1 MKPIFLLL
9 IIAVGCSKT
18 PEKETSKVAVK
29 VGQVVER
36 TVPYHLDTVGN
47 VLANN
52 IVQVTPQVGG
62 MVTQIHVKE
71 GQMVKKGDLLYVIDP
86 RPFEA
91 SLLQAQ
97 GALEKDTATLAYN
110 KVQLERYSKLIPGNY
125 VAPLTIEQY
134 ETSIQTAAGQ
144 VKQDEGALE
153 IAKINLDYCYVR
165 SPVDGKISQYNI
177 NLGNVVTA
185 NDTNAL
191 TVLRQLQPIQIQF
204 SYAQRDFEQILKSW
218 DGKTFTFE
226 CSLYNDKERSFKGN
240 VYFVDNTINTNTGAI
255 IFKGLYPNE
264 NLELW
269 PGAFVRVKMFIKTLE
284 NAVLVP
290 LTAVEK
296 GPKGFSVFVLNK
308 DNTVELRQIDLGP
321 QIDDYYVVYNGLK
334 AGETVVTLGQ
344 MNLRP
349 GTEVEVKS

>member
-1 MKPIFLLL
+1 MKYLFILLPL
-9 IIAVGCSKT
+9 LAGCSKT
-18 PEKETSKVAVK
+18 EEKETPKVSIK
-29 VGQVVER
+29 VGQVIEK
-36 TVPYHLDTVGN
+36 TVPYHIDTVGN

-52 IVQVTPQVGG
+52 NVQVTPQVTGQ
-62 MVTQIHVKE
+62 VVEIDVKE

-86 RPFEA
+86 RPYQA
-91 SLLQAQ
+91 NLVQAQ
-97 GALEKDTATLAYN
+97 GALEKDMAALEYAKN
-110 KVQLERYSKLIPGNY
+110 QLERYLKLVPGKF

-134 ETSIQTAAGQ
+134 ESNVKTAEGQ

-153 IAKINLDYCYVR
+153 YAKINLDYCYVK
-165 SPVDGKISQYNI
+165 SPIDGKISQYNI

-191 TVLRQLQPIQIQF
+191 TTLRQLQPIQIQF
-204 SYAQRDFEQILKSW
+204 SYAQRDFEKIMQTW
-218 DGKTFTFE
+218 NNKTFTFE
-226 CSLYNDKERSFKGN
+226 CSLYNDKERSFTGD
-240 VYFVDNTINTNTGAI
+240 VYFIDNSINTNTGAI

-284 NAVLVP
+284 NALLVP
-290 LTAVEK
+290 LVAVEK
-296 GPKGFSVFVLNK
+296 GPKGFSVFVVDKN
-308 DNTVELRQIDLGP
+308 NTVDFRAIDIGP
-321 QIDDYYVVYNGLK
+321 QVDDYYVVYSGLK

-349 GTEVEVKS
+349 GTEVEIKP